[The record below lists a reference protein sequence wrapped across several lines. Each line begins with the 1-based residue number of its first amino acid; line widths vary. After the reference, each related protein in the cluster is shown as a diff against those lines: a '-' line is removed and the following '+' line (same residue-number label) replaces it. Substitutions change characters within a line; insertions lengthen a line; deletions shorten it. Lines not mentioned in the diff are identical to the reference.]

1 MKFHSPNMR
10 DTTDASLYASPDW
23 GAEIAFAYVGSLVP
37 DEPRFHNAAFNRSGQ
52 LYQQELLLGLRRSGL
67 HASLILS
74 VTPSPAYPNSERIWI
89 RGGVAQGPEAL
100 PLNLFSFLNITP
112 FKQIMIGVATV
123 WRLLLWRWRTRQAK
137 LRIVY
142 SYNLTVPP
150 GMFTLLG
157 AWLIGAKTVV
167 SLCDINVPGETAPMG
182 WPWRLDYWLQRRLIP
197 HFDGHVVASDAIARE
212 FLPGSPYLRLEGGIR
227 DEMLGTSHDRHRVN
241 EVSGKPFVITAA
253 GAVNEANGIL
263 LLLQA
268 FSMLQGDQYR
278 LCIAG
283 GGPLEAKVREAAAG
297 DSRIE
302 YAGIVPLS
310 EVLRLYS
317 RSDVLVNARITKNIN
332 TKYFFPGKMMEYL
345 ASGTPVI
352 TTCTGHTEEEFGDFV
367 YLLRDETPQG
377 LAEIIRYVAAQDP
390 QVRTNLGRTAQKYMA
405 RNKTWEAQARKAAQ
419 FIREVVLEIN
429 APPLA
434 ATKYSADG
442 FLDAQPPAPVTGIQK
457 AGNK

>member
-1 MKFHSPNMR
+1 MKFHSPHMR
-10 DTTDASLYASPDW
+10 DTINASVHASPDW

-67 HASLILS
+67 HSSLILS
-74 VTPSPAYPNSERIWI
+74 VTPTPAYPNSKRIWI
-89 RGGVAQGPEAL
+89 RGGAAQGPEAL

-112 FKQIMIGVATV
+112 LKQIMIGVATV
-123 WRLLLWRWRTRQAK
+123 WQLLLWKWRTRQAK

-157 AWLIGAKTVV
+157 AWLIRAKTVV
-167 SLCDINVPGETAPMG
+167 SLCDINVPGETAPTG
-182 WPWRLDYWLQRRLIP
+182 WPWQLDYWLQRRLIP
-197 HFDGHVVASDAIARE
+197 RFDGHVVASDAIARE
-212 FLPGSPYLRLEGGIR
+212 FLPGRPHLRLEGGIR
-227 DEMLGTSHDRHRVN
+227 DEMLGTGRDRRRVN
-241 EVSGKPFVITAA
+241 ENSGKPFVITAA
-253 GAVNEANGIL
+253 GAVNEANGIP

-268 FSMLQGDQYR
+268 FSMLPGDQYR

-283 GGPLEAKVREAAAG
+283 GGPLEGLIREAAAA

-302 YAGIVPLS
+302 YAGIIPLS
-310 EVLRLYS
+310 EVLCLYS
-317 RSDVLVNARITKNIN
+317 CADVLVNARITKNIN
-332 TKYFFPGKMMEYL
+332 TQFFFPGKMMEYL

-352 TTCTGHTEEEFGDFV
+352 TTCTGHAEEEFGHFV

-377 LAEIIRYVAAQDP
+377 LTEIIRFVAGEDP
-390 QVRTNLGRTAQKYMA
+390 KVRAKLGRTAQEYMA
-405 RNKTWEAQARKAAQ
+405 RHKTWEAQAKKVAK
-419 FIREVVLEIN
+419 FICEVVLGIN

-434 ATKYSADG
+434 ATKHSADG
-442 FLDAQPPAPVTGIQK
+442 FLDTQPPAPVIGIQK
-457 AGNK
+457 AGNN

>member
-1 MKFHSPNMR
+1 MPDKIN
-10 DTTDASLYASPDW
+10 ASLHASPDS

-67 HASLILS
+67 HSSMILS
-74 VTPSPAYPNSERIWI
+74 VTPTPAYPNSGKIWI
-89 RGGVAQGPEAL
+89 RGGAAEGPEAL

-123 WRLLLWRWRTRQAK
+123 WHLLLWKWRTRQAE

-150 GMFTLLG
+150 GVFTLLG
-157 AWLIGAKTVV
+157 AWLIRANTVV
-167 SLCDINVPGETAPMG
+167 SLCDINVPGETAPRG
-182 WPWRLDYWLQRRLIP
+182 WLWQLDYWLQRRLIP
-197 HFDGHVVASDAIARE
+197 RFDGHVVASDAIARE
-212 FLPGSPYLRLEGGIR
+212 FLPGRPYLRLEGGIR
-227 DEMLGTSHDRHRVN
+227 HEMLGTSHDRQRVN
-241 EVSGKPFVITAA
+241 ENSGKPFVITAA

-268 FSMLQGDQYR
+268 FSLLQGDRYR

-283 GGPLEAKVREAAAG
+283 GGPLEGIVREAAAN

-302 YAGIVPLS
+302 YAGIIPLS
-310 EVLRLYS
+310 AVLRLYS

-345 ASGTPVI
+345 ASGTAVV

-377 LAEIIRYVAAQDP
+377 LAEIIRYVAAEDAE
-390 QVRTNLGRTAQKYMA
+390 VRAILGRTAREYMA
-405 RNKTWEAQARKAAQ
+405 RHKTWEAQARKVAQ
-419 FIREVVLEIN
+419 FIREVVLGIN

-434 ATKYSADG
+434 ATKCSADG
-442 FLDAQPPAPVTGIQK
+442 SLNAQPPAPIIGIQR